1 MKKKDNSRRTRKI
14 ARFDKKLRKMQ
25 ECVLCG
31 VDEAGRGP
39 LAGPVVAAAVIFSD
53 DVFIN
58 GVFDSKQV
66 LPEKRDELYDLITDS
81 AISYGIGII
90 DNREIDSVNILQ
102 ATFLAM
108 NNAISKLKVPPG
120 LVLVDGNFYKHE
132 LFEVMNLVKGDTRS
146 FSIAAASIIAKVTR
160 DRIMRNFESEYPN
173 FSFSSHK
180 GYCTRGHMDEILE
193 HGYTD
198 IHRRSFKLKLLEE
211 KEILE
216 EIL

>member
-1 MKKKDNSRRTRKI
+1 MNKRNSGRTRKI
-14 ARFDKKLRKMQ
+14 ARFDNKLRKTQ

-53 DVFIN
+53 DVFIKD
-58 GVFDSKQV
+58 VFDSKQV
-66 LPEKRDELYDLITDS
+66 LPERREELYYEITES

-90 DNREIDSVNILQ
+90 DNKEIDSVNIYQ

-120 LVLVDGNFYKHE
+120 LILVDGNFYKHE
-132 LFEVMNLVKGDTRS
+132 SFEIMNIVKGDTKS

-160 DRIMRNFESEYPN
+160 DRIMKNFQSEYPN

-180 GYCTRGHMDEILE
+180 GYCTRRHMDEIIE
-193 HGYTD
+193 YGYTD
-198 IHRRSFKLKLLEE
+198 IHRRSFKLKLMEE
-211 KEILE
+211 ISVLQE

>member
-1 MKKKDNSRRTRKI
+1 M
-14 ARFDKKLRKMQ
+14 
-25 ECVLCG
+25 CG

-53 DVFIN
+53 DVFID

-66 LPEKRDELYDLITDS
+66 LPEKREELYDIITES

-120 LVLVDGNFYKHE
+120 LVLVDGNFYKHQS
-132 LFEVMNLVKGDTRS
+132 FEVMNIVKGDAKS
-146 FSIAAASIIAKVTR
+146 FSIAAASILAKVTR
-160 DRIMRNFESEYPN
+160 DRIMKNFESEYPN
-173 FSFSSHK
+173 FSFSHHK
-180 GYCTRGHMDEILE
+180 GYCTRKHMDEILE
-193 HGYTD
+193 YGYTD

-211 KEILE
+211 DEILQE
-216 EIL
+216 ELF

>member
-1 MKKKDNSRRTRKI
+1 MKRDNSRRTHKI
-14 ARFDKKLRKMQ
+14 ASFDNKLRKKQ

-53 DVFIN
+53 DVFIKD
-58 GVFDSKQV
+58 VFDSKQV
-66 LPEKRDELYDLITDS
+66 HPEKREELYYEITES

-90 DNREIDSVNILQ
+90 DNKEIDNVNIYQ
-102 ATFLAM
+102 ATFIAI
-108 NNAISKLKVPPG
+108 NNAISKLRVPPG
-120 LVLVDGNFYKHE
+120 LILVDGNFYKHE
-132 LFEVMNLVKGDTRS
+132 SFEIMNIVKGDTKS

-160 DRIMRNFESEYPN
+160 DRIMKEFQSQYPN

-180 GYCTRGHMDEILE
+180 GYCTKRHIDEIIE

-198 IHRRSFKLKLLEE
+198 IHRRSFKIKQMEEE
-211 KEILE
+211 KIL
-216 EIL
+216 